1 MFGLTYYH
9 YYYYYYCYFFIRF
22 TFLYSD
28 HPCSLLVSC
37 CPFCILLEQFGVPS
51 KGVNR
56 NPPGKGP
63 NKRFILKPSS
73 TLSYIH
79 LNQHSFAYIIPF
91 KWVCRQFNV
100 SVNKLII
107 SAA

>member
-1 MFGLTYYH
+1 MFGLTYYYYY

-28 HPCSLLVSC
+28 QPCSLLVSY
-37 CPFCILLEQFGVPS
+37 CPFCIFLQEKVLTNV
-51 KGVNR
+51 
-56 NPPGKGP
+56 
-63 NKRFILKPSS
+63 FILKPSS

-91 KWVCRQFNV
+91 KWVCRQFSV

>member
-1 MFGLTYYH
+1 MFGLTYY
-9 YYYYYYCYFFIRF
+9 YYFFLSVLLFSIL
-22 TFLYSD
+22 T

-37 CPFCILLEQFGVPS
+37 CPFCIFLEQFGVSS

-56 NPPGKGP
+56 NPPGKGA

>member
-1 MFGLTYYH
+1 MFGLTYY
-9 YYYYYYCYFFIRF
+9 YCFFYPFYFPVVRF
-22 TFLYSD
+22 AF
-28 HPCSLLVSC
+28 SLNNLEYLPKALIV
-37 CPFCILLEQFGVPS
+37 ILQEKVLINVLF
-51 KGVNR
+51 
-56 NPPGKGP
+56 
-63 NKRFILKPSS
+63 LKPSS

-91 KWVCRQFNV
+91 KWVCRQFSV